1 VSQAFRDVL
10 HEAGQDF
17 GGIKVWG
24 GVATWLQL
32 QLAQKARHEAVFI
45 MLPLCHVDGGMCAE
59 QSCHTLPKGIIW
71 DHHHLRS
78 CKALGLYPSHKDIK
92 HLNY

>member
-1 VSQAFRDVL
+1 VSQPFRDVL

-45 MLPLCHVDGGMCAE
+45 MLPLCHVDGGM
-59 QSCHTLPKGIIW
+59 
-71 DHHHLRS
+71 
-78 CKALGLYPSHKDIK
+78 
-92 HLNY
+92 